1 MDTKSQNCFITYTEY
16 SENLFAKSV
25 KKIMK
30 LSLDLYEFILPE
42 EYVLG
47 QLPSNKHYF
56 TSHYCAT

>member
-1 MDTKSQNCFITYTEY
+1 
-16 SENLFAKSV
+16 
-25 KKIMK
+25 MK